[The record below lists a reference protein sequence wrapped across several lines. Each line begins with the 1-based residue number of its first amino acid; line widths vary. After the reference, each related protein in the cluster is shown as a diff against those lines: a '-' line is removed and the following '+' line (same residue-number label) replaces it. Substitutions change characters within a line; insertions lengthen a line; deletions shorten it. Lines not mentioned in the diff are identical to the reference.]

1 MTYSGARIAALVV
14 YTVMVVVLGLV
25 IAVYSRTWAY
35 VFIVI
40 FLAVG
45 IPVMLLQQR
54 WARREEASTGGEFP
68 MPTGGD
74 GLMERD
80 IAEGR
85 WGDETA
91 EEREEDPL

>member
-1 MTYSGARIAALVV
+1 MTYTGARIASLVI

-25 IAVYSRTWAY
+25 IAVYSRTWAL
-35 VFIVI
+35 VFGAV
-40 FLAVG
+40 FLGVG
-45 IPVMLLQQR
+45 IPILLLQQR
-54 WARREEASTGGEFP
+54 WVHREEESTGGEFP

-74 GLMERD
+74 GMMERD

-91 EEREEDPL
+91 EEREKDPL